1 MIRVQSEP
9 FDPAAELA
17 QFIAEAKGAGAV
29 VSFVGIVRGR
39 RADETVDV
47 LELTHFPAFT
57 EKSMGEIAKLAS
69 ARFPIQQLAIVHRFG
84 QLSLCE
90 PIVFVAAAAAH
101 RRAAFEAVDFLMDQ
115 LKSEAAFWKK
125 EHGPGGSRWIEPTI
139 EDRQDLER
147 WMEDQP

>member
-17 QFIAEAKGAGAV
+17 RFIAEAKGAGAV
-29 VSFVGIVRGR
+29 VSFVGLVRGQGGG
-39 RADETVDV
+39 ETVNA
-47 LELTHFPAFT
+47 LELTHYPAFT
-57 EKSMGEIAKLAS
+57 EKGIGDIAELAS
-69 ARFPIQQLAIVHRFG
+69 ARFPVQRVAIVHRFG
-84 QLSLCE
+84 SLRAGE

-125 EHGPGGSRWIEPTI
+125 EHGPGSSRWIEPTI

-147 WMEDQP
+147 WAEDHP

>member
-47 LELTHFPAFT
+47 LELTHYPAFT

-84 QLSLCE
+84 QLSPCE